1 MAQIV
6 ITTFLT
12 DSNRLVRYPG
22 AYQVG
27 WYVRQQGYD
36 AQVLDFLYFM
46 SKDQRMNLYK
56 KYITSETK
64 IVAWA
69 PFMMGILDQKYDH
82 GIGLA
87 VDILKELKENFPW
100 VKIVIGGQVVRW
112 FLNTGYKHF
121 NFKIDAV
128 FDGEGEYTFL
138 EYCDYI
144 FKDTAHPK
152 FELKN
157 NHKVIKPSKSYNIS
171 SCNMK
176 FEDRDFILPNE
187 SLPLELSRG
196 CIFKCRF
203 CQYPNIGKDK
213 DDFNKSMDIIKENL
227 IYHYEKFGIT
237 RYHLSDDTLNSHR
250 ERTKQFYE
258 MTKTLPFKIEYI
270 GYVRMDL
277 LDIWPEQLDILPE
290 SGLTS
295 CHFGVE
301 SLDPYSC
308 IQIGKGWG
316 AKNHKIW
323 LPKILEYWG
332 DKVILNC
339 SLIAGLGKETEKDW
353 EETYQWFVNSG
364 VHDYFYQQLIISNLS
379 MLSEFER
386 NAGKYGYR
394 WPDPVQYPGYWEN
407 DYTNYKRAAEWTKS
421 KYNLDEFRK
430 RIPSVWNYASFRTY
444 GFTKEEILKSN
455 YVDLN
460 GARLKN
466 KTLDK
471 LINDYYNLAI
481 NY

>member
-1 MAQIV
+1 MAQVV

-12 DSNRLVRYPG
+12 DSTRLVRYPG
-22 AYQVG
+22 AYQVA
-27 WYVRQQGYD
+27 WYVRQHGYD
-36 AQVLDFLYFM
+36 SQVLDFLYFM
-46 SKDQRMNLYK
+46 NSEQRMNLYK

-69 PFMMGILDQKYDH
+69 PFMMGLDQKYDH
-82 GIGLA
+82 GVNLSL
-87 VDILKELKENFPW
+87 DILKEIKENFPW

-112 FLNTGYKHF
+112 FLNNGHKHI
-121 NFKIDAV
+121 NFKIDAI
-128 FDGEGEYTFL
+128 FEGEGEYTFL

-144 FKDTAHPK
+144 FKNQAHPR
-152 FELKN
+152 FEIKN
-157 NHKVIKPSKSYNIS
+157 SYKVIKPSRTYDIS
-171 SCNMK
+171 TCKMK
-176 FEDRDFILPNE
+176 FEENDFILPNE

-196 CIFKCRF
+196 CIFKCKF

-213 DDFNKSMDIIKENL
+213 DDFNKSMDIIRDTL
-227 IYHYEKFGIT
+227 IYYYEKFGIT

-250 ERTKQFYE
+250 ERTKLFYE

-308 IQIGKGWG
+308 KQIGKGWG
-316 AKNHKIW
+316 AKNHKEW
-323 LPKILEYWG
+323 LIKLKEYWG
-332 DKVILNC
+332 NDVIINC

-353 EETYQWFVNSG
+353 EETYDWFVESG
-364 VHDYFYQQLIISNLS
+364 IHDYFFQPLSISNLS
-379 MLSEFER
+379 MISEFET
-386 NAGKYGYR
+386 NAAKYGYR
-394 WPDPVQYPGYWEN
+394 WPNSVDHPGYWEN
-407 DYTNYKRAAEWTKS
+407 DTTNYKKAVDWCNT
-421 KYNLDEFRK
+421 KYNLENFKK
-430 RIPSVWNYASFRTY
+430 RIPSVWNYSSFRTY
-444 GFTKEEILKSN
+444 GFSKDNILESN

-460 GARLKN
+460 NLRIKNNSLK
-466 KTLDK
+466 TFVDA
-471 LINDYYNLAI
+471 YYNLAI